1 MDVTCILC
9 GGSGRLDG
17 ARCAVCKA
25 TGWLEILGAG
35 MVHPA
40 VFRAVGY
47 DPDRVTG
54 YAFGIGLERMAMLRY
69 RIPDIR
75 FFLENDQR
83 FLRQF

>member
-1 MDVTCILC
+1 M
-9 GGSGRLDG
+9 
-17 ARCAVCKA
+17 CKA

-47 DPDRVTG
+47 DPEKVTG
-54 YAFGIGLERMAMLRY
+54 YAFGVGLERLAILRY

-75 FFLENDQR
+75 YFLENDLR
-83 FLRQF
+83 FLKQF